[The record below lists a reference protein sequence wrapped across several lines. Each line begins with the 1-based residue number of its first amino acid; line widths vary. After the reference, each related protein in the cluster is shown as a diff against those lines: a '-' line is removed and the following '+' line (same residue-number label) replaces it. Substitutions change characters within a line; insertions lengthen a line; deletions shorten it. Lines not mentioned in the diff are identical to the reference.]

1 MNMSSGSHGV
11 LRFMYWFDMSM
22 FGYDEPVYGYYW
34 NMSINVPIWL
44 SYSYYLQ
51 RAFSSL
57 ESNYLQAIPNTQCR
71 QEGLLNHTQFANV
84 HDVRLK
90 CEHMGSMDSRSSHSG
105 KKSVVRDRH
114 HGHLSDS
121 DDRLNNSGGH
131 LSEMNMSDYR

>member
-1 MNMSSGSHGV
+1 
-11 LRFMYWFDMSM
+11 
-22 FGYDEPVYGYYW
+22 
-34 NMSINVPIWL
+34 MSINVPIWL
-44 SYSYYLQ
+44 SYSYYLR
-51 RAFSSL
+51 RASSSL
-57 ESNYLQAIPNTQCR
+57 KSNYLQAIPNTQCR

-105 KKSVVRDRH
+105 KKSVVCDRH